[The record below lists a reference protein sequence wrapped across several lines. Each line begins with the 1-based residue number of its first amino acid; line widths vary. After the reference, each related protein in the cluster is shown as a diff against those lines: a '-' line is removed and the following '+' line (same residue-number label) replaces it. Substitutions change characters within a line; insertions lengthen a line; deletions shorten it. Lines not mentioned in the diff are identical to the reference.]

1 MNKISI
7 SYSAPTER
15 MRYGADILFGTC
27 LGLEVEWVENVDLEN
42 EGNHF
47 YTLHTSTKSLKC
59 PIHSLSFCDDH
70 TTRSSGVM
78 WVEWKGFKFPG
89 EVLGVTDLMFD
100 PLAAAFFCC
109 SRWEEL
115 PSGGEIDT
123 AMRDTHGRFR
133 GVSSSAYREGMLR
146 TPIIENLA
154 MILAKELGITPKRTP
169 QDYEYQPTI
178 DIDIAFAYLG
188 RSRVHNI
195 AAGTRDFVLLRW
207 GRLCERMNVLLNQA
221 HDPYDSYDFFLN
233 LHEQSNLTT
242 KCFVH
247 FADYKRPHDLG
258 VSKSVLI
265 PLIDRLSSRATVN
278 WHPSYEAI
286 SHQGQS
292 FLSEKR
298 MFEDVGNT
306 SEIRTHF
313 LRGQSSMWTAFQ
325 DASIQHDYSMGYAD
339 QPGFRAGMSRPF
351 PAYDIEMD
359 TPLELVI
366 HPFAVMDSTLKS
378 YLNLDSEQSLLL
390 VAELSDAVREVGGV
404 MMTVWHNTS
413 VSNHGIWEGWQTLY
427 KDVVRRC
434 LP

>member
-1 MNKISI
+1 MSKISI
-7 SYSAPTER
+7 SYSAPSER
-15 MRYGADILFGTC
+15 MRYGADILFRTC
-27 LGLEVEWVENVDLEN
+27 LGVDVEWVDNVDLDN
-42 EGNHF
+42 SGTHF
-47 YTLHTSTKSLKC
+47 YTINASTKSLKC
-59 PIHSLSFCDDH
+59 PIHSLSFCDDM

-115 PSGGEIDT
+115 PSDGEVDT
-123 AMRDTHGRFR
+123 EMRDTHGRFR
-133 GVSSSAYREGMLR
+133 GVSSAAYKEGMLR

-154 MILAKELGITPKRTP
+154 RILAKELGVTPEITT

-178 DIDIAFAYLG
+178 DIDIAFAYQG
-188 RSRVHNI
+188 RSHLHNI

-207 GRLCERMNVLLNQA
+207 GRVRERMNVLFKHAQ
-221 HDPYDSYDFFLN
+221 DPYDSYDFFLN
-233 LHEQSNLTT
+233 LHEQSHLTT
-242 KCFVH
+242 QCFVH
-247 FADYKRPHDLG
+247 FADYKRPYDLG

-265 PLIDRLSSRATVN
+265 PLMEKLSSRANVN
-278 WHPSYEAI
+278 WHPSYAAT
-286 SHQGQS
+286 SHRGQP
-292 FLSEKR
+292 FLNEKR
-298 MFEDVGNT
+298 TFENVGNT

-351 PAYDIEMD
+351 PAYDIEKD
-359 TPLELVI
+359 SPLELVI

-378 YLNLDSEQSLLL
+378 YLNLDCEQSLHL
-390 VAELSDAVREVGGV
+390 VSELSDSVREVGGV

-427 KDVVRRC
+427 EDVVRRC

>member
-7 SYSAPTER
+7 SHNSPTER
-15 MRYGADILFGTC
+15 MRYGADILFRTC
-27 LGLEVEWVENVDLEN
+27 LGVEVEWVEHVDLEN
-42 EGNHF
+42 EGHHF
-47 YTLHTSTKSLKC
+47 YTIVASTKSIQC
-59 PIHSLSFCDDH
+59 PIHSLSFGDDE
-70 TTRSSGVM
+70 TTRSSGVN

-89 EVLGVTDLMFD
+89 EVLGMTDLMFD

-109 SRWEEL
+109 SRWEEI
-115 PSGGEIDT
+115 PSDGERDT
-123 AMRDTHGRFR
+123 VMRDTHGRFR
-133 GVSSSAYREGMLR
+133 GVSSAAYKEGMLR
-146 TPIIENLA
+146 TPLIENLA
-154 MILAKELGITPKRTP
+154 NILAKELDITPKISR

-178 DIDIAFAYLG
+178 DIDIAYAYQG
-188 RSRVHNI
+188 RSRLHNI
-195 AAGTRDFVLLRW
+195 AAGSRDFVLLRW
-207 GRLCERMNVLLNQA
+207 GRVRERMNVLLNRA

-233 LHEQSNLTT
+233 LHVHSHLTT

-247 FADYKRPHDLG
+247 FADYKRPYDLG
-258 VSKSVLI
+258 VSKSALL
-265 PLIDRLSSRATVN
+265 PLINKLSSQATVN
-278 WHPSYEAI
+278 WHPSYHAI
-286 SHQGQS
+286 SHRGQT
-292 FLSEKR
+292 FLNEKR
-298 MFEDVGNT
+298 SFEDVGNT

-339 QPGFRAGMSRPF
+339 QPGFRAGLSRPF
-351 PAYDIEMD
+351 PAYNIEKD

-378 YLNLDSEQSLLL
+378 YLKLDCEQSLDL
-390 VAELSDAVREVGGV
+390 VSELSDAVREVGGV
-404 MMTVWHNTS
+404 MVTVWHNTS